1 MADDRKILFHRDG
14 PVARLELNRPEKLN
28 ALDAE
33 MIDRLLT
40 LCREIDAC
48 GLTRVVVLNGA
59 GSRAF
64 CAGGDIADWS
74 GYDPTS
80 FGRYWI
86 RRGHEAFDALARLRQ
101 PLIAVLNGH
110 ALGGGFELAACADFR
125 IGERHI
131 RIGQPEAGIGII
143 PGWSGTQR
151 AVRRFG
157 IQAVRRMALFGE
169 MLDANEAH
177 RLGLIDVIVDSGK
190 GLEAA
195 NDLAMRACER
205 SPAATEL
212 VKMLVN
218 SAEGEESERT
228 MEAIAGMVAAGSADL
243 LEGVQAFTE
252 KRRPNFAGQER
263 NSPTS

>member
-1 MADDRKILFHRDG
+1 MADDSKIHLHRDG

-33 MIDRLLT
+33 MIERLLT
-40 LCREIDAC
+40 LCKEIEAC
-48 GLTRVVVLNGA
+48 ESTRVVVLNGA
-59 GSRAF
+59 GNRAF

-74 GYDPTS
+74 GYDPAS

-110 ALGGGFELAACADFR
+110 ALGGGFELAACADLR

-131 RIGQPEAGIGII
+131 MIGQPEAGIGII

-157 IQAVRRMALFGE
+157 SQAVRRMALFGE
-169 MLDANEAH
+169 MLEADEAH
-177 RLGLIDVIVDSGK
+177 RLGLIDMIVDSGK

-195 NDLAMRACER
+195 NDLALRACER

-218 SAEGEESERT
+218 SAEGEEAERPA
-228 MEAIAGMVAAGSADL
+228 EAIAGMIAAGSSDL
-243 LEGVQAFTE
+243 REGVQAFRE
-252 KRRPNFAGQER
+252 KRKPNFSAQQR
-263 NSPTS
+263 NPPRN